1 MGGTLPGSS
10 VYGISQ
16 AGILEWVAIFFSRG
30 SSWPRDRT
38 CIFCIASGF
47 FYHWVTRE
55 ALRMFKM
62 SQLQL
67 DYKYWV
73 QTLLWRETD
82 CLMYVLSTE
91 GPTGTGCTAHG
102 TPWCASLDGRGV
114 LGRTGTCV
122 STAESLHCSPEI
134 ITTLFV
140 NQLYPITK

>member
-1 MGGTLPGSS
+1 MDYSPPGFS
-10 VYGISQ
+10 VHGVSQ
-16 AGILEWVAIFFSRG
+16 ARILVSVAISFSRG
-30 SSWPRDRT
+30 SSQHRDRT
-38 CIFCIASGF
+38 CISRIGRWV

-122 STAESLHCSPEI
+122 STAESLHCSPET
-134 ITTLFV
+134 ITAL
-140 NQLYPITK
+140 LISCIPI